1 MLIQMIFSVDKDA
14 FDSCNTQEELL
25 DYIRTSKDVNC
36 FSVFPHPVNE
46 KVLKQVENLQDI
58 YDILQDNKVWVSE
71 KKPNSRGNIRTDLS
85 FRCSSGMLYRMCI
98 VHDGTAL
105 SFMECFQDI
114 SMDFEEAHY
123 IRDVFRNKEAKGE
136 EFSMHKLMKDAED
149 ISHTLCNLSLQLL
162 KATENIRPKVPVMGA
177 SNKEN

>member
-46 KVLKQVENLQDI
+46 KALKQVENLQDI

-71 KKPNSRGNIRTDLS
+71 KNLT
-85 FRCSSGMLYRMCI
+85 
-98 VHDGTAL
+98 H
-105 SFMECFQDI
+105 
-114 SMDFEEAHY
+114 
-123 IRDVFRNKEAKGE
+123 GE
-136 EFSMHKLMKDAED
+136 ILGQ
-149 ISHTLCNLSLQLL
+149 I
-162 KATENIRPKVPVMGA
+162 
-177 SNKEN
+177 